1 MPKTD
6 PPAAHLK
13 CPACNQDLVP
23 TLRHKIQVQLCP
35 SCQGMW
41 LEREELDE
49 LEDEVF
55 DFGEDAKGTLVFS
68 STPTTATCPECHAPL
83 RRFRYRL
90 FDLEMDFCTN
100 QHGYWLDADED
111 TRVLELMK
119 KEETDTQRKVRA
131 EDQWAMTL
139 KRMRKGSFLGK
150 VRDLFH

>member
-1 MPKTD
+1 M
-6 PPAAHLK
+6 K
-13 CPACNQDLVP
+13 CPTCKTDLVP
-23 TLRHKIQVQLCP
+23 TVRHKIAVKTCS

-41 LEREELDE
+41 FERQELDE
-49 LEDEVF
+49 LEDEAF

-68 STPTTATCPECHAPL
+68 STPTTAPCPECNAPL

-90 FDLEMDFCTN
+90 YDLEMDFCEN

-119 KEETDTQRKVRA
+119 KEEAETKRKVIA

-139 KRMRKGSFLGK
+139 KRMRKGSFLSK

>member
-1 MPKTD
+1 
-6 PPAAHLK
+6 
-13 CPACNQDLVP
+13 
-23 TLRHKIQVQLCP
+23 
-35 SCQGMW
+35 MW